1 MDTAMMVP
9 LFSQLLVIPLMFL
22 SEKTDI
28 ATAETP
34 GVEYGKAYGT
44 FIIQTGDSRR
54 RIIHGG
60 VIFLLVQDKAVTD
73 PKLCP

>member
-9 LFSQLLVIPLMFL
+9 LFSQLLVMPLMFL

-44 FIIQTGDSRR
+44 LHNSNWRFKKKNYSWWSYFSVGSR
-54 RIIHGG
+54 
-60 VIFLLVQDKAVTD
+60 
-73 PKLCP
+73 